1 MKRIKEVCIN
11 NFKFFPES
19 EPIKI
24 DGKNILL
31 YGENGSGKSSFY
43 WALYTL
49 LECSQ
54 KSDPEQIKKYFN
66 KLDPNSLVNIH
77 AEVDIH
83 GVDNSFIKAVMDDNS
98 EFIVNHDNTSINS
111 NEEAKLSLLA
121 SDFLNY
127 RLLQRTHTVRHTEKI
142 DLFPLFEDAVLGYV
156 QFSNTN
162 WHNAHGDIIQLRNA
176 GAIYSIV
183 KSGPEKKYPNKSEVL
198 GYPQKVDHSAAFF
211 EFTNLIDGF
220 LHDLKSLIANINLR
234 VNSIIKDKLNFNIT
248 FHLELEEISEYVLRR
263 VNYSKPNIALRLI
276 IEDFNGTGPVTKPQS
291 FLNEARLSAVALA
304 IRLAILEQRLQDAPI
319 KILVLD
325 DLMISLDM
333 SNRDKIV
340 KLFLE
345 EYAWFYDESEPTVAN
360 RDKGHQTF
368 ILTHDRSLF
377 TFIKNDISNLPA
389 DKKDT
394 WKLIEMYA
402 DDINEADPA
411 SFEKPKV
418 FYEQNDLAIAV
429 KHYKQHD
436 YPAAANYLRKYSEEI
451 FCNYFPQ
458 YCWKDKESSEKSN
471 SKMQFQNILD
481 NVINVFWPRFGT
493 VPPLYFELK
502 KYLRILLNPLS
513 HADVGVE
520 RYKGE
525 IKRVIQVVESIE
537 KLHKETTLEVIV
549 AGGEEIQI
557 KHTNAA
563 GDLFKGIYELSDS
576 FYKLTDQAGLIK
588 YSTFE
593 GRITACEKVEN
604 ISGNVSTWPLGNSP
618 KKEMEIYHSELMKRN
633 NLTGSANWM
642 DDLYNN
648 EGTKLI

>member
-1 MKRIKEVCIN
+1 MKRIKEVHIN
-11 NFKFFPES
+11 NFKFFPET

-49 LECSQ
+49 LESSQ
-54 KSDPEQIKKYFN
+54 KSDATQIQKYFN
-66 KLDPNSLVNIH
+66 KLNPQSLVNIH
-77 AEVDIH
+77 ATTDAT
-83 GVDNSFIKAVMDDNS
+83 GVDNSFIKIVMNDDTDFEVS
-98 EFIVNHDNTSINS
+98 HQNTAINA
-111 NEEAKLSLLA
+111 NNDAKESLLA

-127 RLLQRTHTVRHTEKI
+127 RLLQRSHSVKHSEEV
-142 DLFPLFEDAVLGYV
+142 DLFSMFEDAVLGYV
-156 QFSNTN
+156 QFTDTN
-162 WHNAHGDIIQLRNA
+162 WHNELGVGIQLRNA
-176 GAIYSIV
+176 GSIYKIV
-183 KSGPEKKYPNKSEVL
+183 EGGPDKTYPKKNGEL
-198 GYPQKVDHSAAFF
+198 GFPQKAAHNAAYTEFNNLVERF
-211 EFTNLIDGF
+211 ERDLGTLIQ
-220 LHDLKSLIANINLR
+220 NINDL
-234 VNSIIKDKLNFNIT
+234 VDSIIQDKLKFNIT
-248 FHLELEEISEYVLRR
+248 FRLVLEKISAHKLSAAKYR
-263 VNYSKPNIALRLI
+263 KPNFVIRLRI
-276 IEDFNGTGPVTKPQS
+276 DDFNGTGPVTKPQS

-304 IRLAILEQRLQDAPI
+304 IRLAIMERRIQDAPV

-340 KLFLE
+340 KLILD
-345 EYAWFYDESEPTVAN
+345 EYAWFNDETEAIEAN

-389 DKKDT
+389 NKKDT

-402 DDINEADPA
+402 DDIDDSDPN

-458 YCWKDKESSEKSN
+458 YCWKDKESGEKSN
-471 SKMQFQNILD
+471 NKMPFQNILE
-481 NVINVFWPRFGT
+481 NVINIFWPRFGA
-493 VPPLYFELK
+493 VPAVYLELR

-525 IKRVIQVVESIE
+525 IKRVIQVVEAIE
-537 KLHKETTLEVIV
+537 KLHKENTIEVIV

-557 KHTNAA
+557 RQTNAA

-576 FYKLTDQAGLIK
+576 LYKLTDHAGTIK
-588 YSTFE
+588 YSTFS

-604 ISGNVSTWPLGNSP
+604 NGNIETWPLGNSQ
-618 KKEMEIYHSELMKRN
+618 KKEMDIYHSELMQRN
-633 NLTGSANWM
+633 NLTGSANWL
-642 DDLYNN
+642 DDLYKMD
-648 EGTKLI
+648 GTKLI

>member
-1 MKRIKEVCIN
+1 MKRIKEVHIN

-19 EPIKI
+19 DPIKI

-49 LECSQ
+49 LESSQ

-66 KLDPNSLVNIH
+66 KLDDNSLVNIYT
-77 AEVDIH
+77 EVDSE
-83 GVDNSFIKAVMDDNS
+83 GVDNSFIKVILDDNS
-98 EFIVNHDNTSINS
+98 EFEVNHGNTAINS
-111 NEEAKLSLLA
+111 DEEAKLSLLA

-127 RLLQRTHTVRHTEKI
+127 RLLQRTHSVRHTEKI
-142 DLFPLFEDAVLGYV
+142 DLFPLFEDAVFGYI
-156 QFSNTN
+156 QFSAIN
-162 WHNAHGDIIQLRNA
+162 WHNEEGDTIQLRNA
-176 GAIYSIV
+176 GSIYKIV
-183 KSGPEKKYPNKSEVL
+183 KSGPANSYPNKKGDL
-198 GYPQKVDHSAAFF
+198 GYPQKVPHSAAYN
-211 EFTNLIDGF
+211 EFTNLAERFIE
-220 LHDLKSLIANINLR
+220 DLKNLISNINLR
-234 VNSIIKDKLNFNIT
+234 VNPIIKDKLKFNIT
-248 FHLELEEISEYVLRR
+248 FRIELEEAVDYQLKRTS
-263 VNYSKPNIALRLI
+263 YSKPEIAIRLI
-276 IEDFNGTGPVTKPQS
+276 IEDFNGIGPVIKPQS

-304 IRLAILEQRLQDAPI
+304 IRLAIMEQRIQDAPV

-333 SNRDKIV
+333 SNRDKIAN
-340 KLFLE
+340 LILN
-345 EYAWFYDESEPTVAN
+345 EYAWYQNGGFDTGY
-360 RDKGHQTF
+360 QTF

-377 TFIKNDISNLPA
+377 TFIKNDIANLPL
-389 DKKDT
+389 DKANT

-402 DDINEADPA
+402 DDIDEDDPA

-451 FCNYFPQ
+451 LCKWLPE
-458 YCWKDKESSEKSN
+458 YCWKDKESKDKSN
-471 SKMQFQNILD
+471 NKMPFQNILE
-481 NVINVFWPRFGT
+481 NAINVFWPRFGS
-493 VPPLYFELK
+493 VPPLYLDLR

-537 KLHKETTLEVIV
+537 KLHKEYILEVIV

-557 KHTNAA
+557 RQTNTA
-563 GDLFKGIYELSDS
+563 GDLFKGIYTLTDS
-576 FYKLTDQAGLIK
+576 LYKLTEQSGVAK
-588 YSTFE
+588 YSKFE
-593 GRITACEKVEN
+593 GRITSCEKVAAN
-604 ISGNVSTWPLGNSP
+604 GNEQKWPLKNTP
-618 KKEMEIYHSELMKRN
+618 RKELEDQHEELMKRN
-633 NLTGSANWM
+633 NLAGSPNWM
-642 DDLYNN
+642 DDLYRMD
-648 EGTKLI
+648 ETKLI

>member
-1 MKRIKEVCIN
+1 MKRIKEAHIN

-43 WALYTL
+43 WAMYTL
-49 LECSQ
+49 LESSQ
-54 KSDPEQIKKYFN
+54 KSDPEQIRKYFN
-66 KLDPNSLVNIH
+66 KLNPQSLVNIH
-77 AEVDIH
+77 ATADAD
-83 GVDNSFIKAVMDDNS
+83 GVDNSFVKIVLNDNA
-98 EFIVNHDNTSINS
+98 EFEVSHQNTAINTSDQ
-111 NEEAKLSLLA
+111 AKESLLA

-127 RLLQRTHTVRHTEKI
+127 RLLQRSHSVKHTEEI
-142 DLFPLFEDAVLGYV
+142 DLFPMFEDAVFGYV
-156 QFSNTN
+156 QFTDTN
-162 WHNAHGDIIQLRNA
+162 WHNEEGQAIQLRNA
-176 GAIYSIV
+176 GAIYKVV
-183 KSGPEKKYPNKSEVL
+183 KNGPDKTYPKKNGDL
-198 GYPQKVDHSAAFF
+198 GYPQRGAHRVAHN
-211 EFTNLIDGF
+211 EFTGLVERFQQDLSTLIQ
-220 LHDLKSLIANINLR
+220 NINQR
-234 VNSIIKDKLNFNIT
+234 VNPIIQEKLKFNIT
-248 FHLELEEISEYVLRR
+248 FHLELEQIKNYRLSEA
-263 VNYSKPNIALRLI
+263 NYSKPVIAIRLI
-276 IEDFNGTGPVTKPQS
+276 IDDFNGNGPVIKPQS

-304 IRLAILEQRLQDAPI
+304 IRLAILEQRLQDAPV

-340 KLFLE
+340 KLILE
-345 EYAWFYDESEPTVAN
+345 EYAWFYDEAEPIEAN

-377 TFIKNDISNLPA
+377 TFIKNDIFNLP
-389 DKKDT
+389 DNKKDT

-402 DDINEADPA
+402 DDIDDNDPN

-458 YCWKDKESSEKSN
+458 YCWKDKESGEKSN
-471 SKMQFQNILD
+471 NKMPFQNILE
-481 NVINVFWPRFGT
+481 NVINVFWPRFGA
-493 VPPLYFELK
+493 VPPLYLELK

-525 IKRVIQVVESIE
+525 IKRVIQVVEAIE
-537 KLHKETTLEVIV
+537 KLHKENKIEVIV

-557 KHTNAA
+557 RQTNAA

-576 FYKLTDQAGLIK
+576 LYKLTDQTGAIQ
-588 YSTFE
+588 YSAFT
-593 GRITACEKVEN
+593 GRIIGWEKVDVN
-604 ISGNVSTWPLGNSP
+604 GVVDNG
-618 KKEMEIYHSELMKRN
+618 ELNQNAKSMFVNHQRFMDTH
-633 NLTGSANWM
+633 NLTGSANWL
-642 DDLYNN
+642 DDLYKMD
-648 EGTKLI
+648 GTKLI

>member
-1 MKRIKEVCIN
+1 MRRIKEVHIN

-49 LECSQ
+49 LESSQ
-54 KSDPEQIKKYFN
+54 KSDAAQIQKYFN
-66 KLDPNSLVNIH
+66 KLNPQSLVNIH
-77 AEVDIH
+77 ATADAD
-83 GVDNSFIKAVMDDNS
+83 GVDNSFIKIVMNDETTFEVS
-98 EFIVNHDNTSINS
+98 HQNTTINA
-111 NEEAKLSLLA
+111 NNDVKESLLA

-127 RLLQRTHTVRHTEKI
+127 RILQRTHSVKHTEEI
-142 DLFPLFEDAVLGYV
+142 DLFPMFEDAVLGYV
-156 QFSNTN
+156 QFTDTN
-162 WHNAHGDIIQLRNA
+162 WHNELGVTIQLRNA
-176 GAIYSIV
+176 GSIYKIV
-183 KSGPEKKYPNKSEVL
+183 ELGPDKTYPKKNGDP
-198 GYPQKVDHSAAFF
+198 GFPQKAAHNAAYT
-211 EFTNLIDGF
+211 EFSNLIERF
-220 LHDLKSLIANINLR
+220 ERDLGTLIQNINQR
-234 VNSIIKDKLNFNIT
+234 VNPIIQDKLKFNIT
-248 FHLELEEISEYVLRR
+248 FHLELVKKSEHKLSEANYTKPDFAIRLR
-263 VNYSKPNIALRLI
+263 ID
-276 IEDFNGTGPVTKPQS
+276 DFNGTGSVTKPQS

-340 KLFLE
+340 KLILE
-345 EYAWFYDESEPTVAN
+345 EYAWFYDETEPIVVN

-389 DKKDT
+389 KKKDT

-402 DDINEADPA
+402 DDIDENDPN

-451 FCNYFPQ
+451 LCKWLPE

-471 SKMQFQNILD
+471 NKMPFQNILD
-481 NVINVFWPRFGT
+481 NAIFTFFPQFGS
-493 VPPLYFELK
+493 VPQVYLELR

-525 IKRVIQVVESIE
+525 IKRVIQIVEAIE
-537 KLHKETTLEVIV
+537 KLHKENTIKRIV

-557 KHTNAA
+557 RIADAN
-563 GDLFKGIYELSDS
+563 GSIFIGIYELTDS
-576 FYKLTDQAGLIK
+576 LYKHIK
-588 YSTFE
+588 TNGNIRYSKFS
-593 GRITACEKVEN
+593 GRIIGWEKVDALAVVTN
-604 ISGNVSTWPLGNSP
+604 GTLSNKP
-618 KKEMEIYHSELMKRN
+618 KKTMQENHTDFMNLYT
-633 NLTGSANWM
+633 LTGSANWL
-642 DDLYNN
+642 DDLYKMN
-648 EGTKLI
+648 GDKLI

>member
-1 MKRIKEVCIN
+1 MKRIKELHIN
-11 NFKFFPES
+11 NFKFFPAT

-49 LECSQ
+49 LESSQ
-54 KSDPEQIKKYFN
+54 KSDATQIQKYFN
-66 KLDPNSLVNIH
+66 KLNPQSLVNIH
-77 AEVDIH
+77 ATTDAA
-83 GVDNSFIKAVMDDNS
+83 GVDNSFIKIVMNDDSDFEVSHQNTA
-98 EFIVNHDNTSINS
+98 INTSDQ
-111 NEEAKLSLLA
+111 AKESLLA

-127 RLLQRTHTVRHTEKI
+127 RLLQRSHSVKHSEEV
-142 DLFPLFEDAVLGYV
+142 DLFSMFEDAVLGYV
-156 QFSNTN
+156 QFTDTN
-162 WHNAHGDIIQLRNA
+162 WHNELGVGIQLRNA
-176 GAIYSIV
+176 GSIYKIV
-183 KSGPEKKYPNKSEVL
+183 ERGPDKTYPKKNGEL
-198 GYPQKVDHSAAFF
+198 GFPQKAAHNAAYTEFNNLVERF
-211 EFTNLIDGF
+211 ERDLGTLIQ
-220 LHDLKSLIANINLR
+220 NINQR
-234 VNSIIKDKLNFNIT
+234 VNPIIQDKLKFKIT
-248 FHLELEEISEYVLRR
+248 FHLELVKVSAHKLSEA
-263 VNYSKPNIALRLI
+263 NYSKPNFAIRLRI
-276 IEDFNGTGPVTKPQS
+276 DDFNGTGPVLKPQS
-291 FLNEARLSAVALA
+291 FLNEARLSGVALA
-304 IRLAILEQRLQDAPI
+304 IRLAIMERRIQDAPV

-340 KLFLE
+340 KLILD
-345 EYAWFYDESEPTVAN
+345 EYAWFYDITEPVEAN

-389 DKKDT
+389 NKKDT

-402 DDINEADPA
+402 DDIDDTDPN

-436 YPAAANYLRKYSEEI
+436 YPAAANYIRKYSEEI
-451 FCNYFPQ
+451 FCKWLPE

-471 SKMQFQNILD
+471 NKMPFQNILE
-481 NVINVFWPRFGT
+481 NSINVFWPRFGA
-493 VPPLYFELK
+493 VPPLYLELK

-525 IKRVIQVVESIE
+525 IKRVIQVVEAIE
-537 KLHKETTLEVIV
+537 KLHKENSIEVIV

-557 KHTNAA
+557 RQTNAA

-576 FYKLTDQAGLIK
+576 LYKLTDQTGAIQ
-588 YSTFE
+588 YSTFT
-593 GRITACEKVEN
+593 GRIIGWEKVDALAVVTN
-604 ISGNVSTWPLGNSP
+604 GTFNNKP
-618 KKEMEIYHSELMKRN
+618 KKTMQENHTDFMTLN
-633 NLTGSANWM
+633 TLTGSANWL
-642 DDLYNN
+642 DDLYKMG
-648 EGTKLI
+648 GTKLI

>member
-1 MKRIKEVCIN
+1 MKRIKEVHIN
-11 NFKFFPES
+11 NLKFFPEL

-49 LECSQ
+49 LESSQ

-66 KLDPNSLVNIH
+66 KLNPNSLVNIH
-77 AEVDIH
+77 AEVDGS
-83 GVDNSFIKAVMDDNS
+83 GVDNSFIKIVLNDNS
-98 EFIVNHDNTSINS
+98 EFEVNHENTSINS

-127 RLLQRTHTVRHTEKI
+127 RLLQRTHTVRHTENI
-142 DLFPLFEDAVLGYV
+142 DLFSLFEEAVFGYV
-156 QFSNTN
+156 QFSDTN
-162 WHNAHGDIIQLRNA
+162 WHNEDGDSIQLRNA
-176 GAIYSIV
+176 GAIYRIV
-183 KSGPEKKYPNKSEVL
+183 KSGPEKKYPNKNEVL
-198 GYPQKVDHSAAFF
+198 GYPQKADHSLAFF
-211 EFTNLIDGF
+211 EFTNLIEGF
-220 LHDLKSLIANINLR
+220 LSDLKSLIGNINLR
-234 VNSIIKDKLNFNIT
+234 ANPIIKEKLKFNIS
-248 FHLELEEISEYVLRR
+248 FRLELEELTEYVLRR
-263 VNYSKPNIALRLI
+263 TNYSKPEIAIRLI
-276 IEDFNGTGPVTKPQS
+276 IEDFNGTGPVIKPQS

-340 KLFLE
+340 KLILE
-345 EYAWFYDESEPTVAN
+345 EYAWFYDEAEPIETN

-377 TFIKNDISNLPA
+377 SFIKNDITNLPTT
-389 DKKDT
+389 KKET

-402 DDINEADPA
+402 DDIDESDST

-436 YPAAANYLRKYSEEI
+436 YPAAANYLRKYCEEI

-458 YCWKDKESSEKSN
+458 YCWKDKESSDRSN
-471 SKMQFQNILD
+471 NKMPFQNILE
-481 NVINVFWPRFGT
+481 NTINAFWPRFEA
-493 VPPLYFELK
+493 VPPLYLELR

-525 IKRVIQVVESIE
+525 IKRVIQVVEAIE
-537 KLHKETTLEVIV
+537 KLHKENTIEVIV
-549 AGGEEIQI
+549 SGGEEIQI
-557 KHTNAA
+557 RQTNAA
-563 GDLFKGIYELSDS
+563 GDLFKGFYELSDS
-576 FYKLTDQAGLIK
+576 LYKLTDQAGTIK
-588 YSTFE
+588 YSTFT
-593 GRITACEKVEN
+593 GRIIGWEKVDVLAVVN
-604 ISGNVSTWPLGNSP
+604 NGTFSNKP
-618 KKEMEIYHSELMKRN
+618 KKTMQENHTDFM
-633 NLTGSANWM
+633 NLNFLRGSANWM
-642 DDLYNN
+642 DDLYST
-648 EGTKLI
+648 GGIRISL

>member
-1 MKRIKEVCIN
+1 MKRIKEVHIN
-11 NFKFFPES
+11 NFKFFPDS

-49 LECSQ
+49 LESSQ

-66 KLDPNSLVNIH
+66 KLNPQSLVNIH
-77 AEVDIH
+77 ATTDAK
-83 GVDNSFIKAVMDDNS
+83 GVDNSFIKIVMNDDSDFEVSHQNTA
-98 EFIVNHDNTSINS
+98 INTSDQ
-111 NEEAKLSLLA
+111 AKESLLA

-127 RLLQRTHTVRHTEKI
+127 RLLQRSHSVKHSEEV
-142 DLFPLFEDAVLGYV
+142 DLFSMFEDAVLGYV
-156 QFSNTN
+156 QFTDTN
-162 WHNAHGDIIQLRNA
+162 WHNESGVTIQLRNA
-176 GAIYSIV
+176 GSIYKIV
-183 KSGPEKKYPNKSEVL
+183 EFGPDKTYPKKNGDP
-198 GYPQKVDHSAAFF
+198 GYPQKGSHRVAYN
-211 EFTNLIDGF
+211 EFTGLVERFQQDLGTLIQ
-220 LHDLKSLIANINLR
+220 NINDL
-234 VNSIIKDKLNFNIT
+234 VDTIIQDKLNFNIT
-248 FHLELEEISEYVLRR
+248 FRLVLEKISEHKLSGA
-263 VNYSKPNIALRLI
+263 NYTKPKFAIRLVI
-276 IEDFNGTGPVTKPQS
+276 DDFNGTGPITKPQS

-304 IRLAILEQRLQDAPI
+304 IRLAIMERRIQDAPV

-340 KLFLE
+340 KLILE
-345 EYAWFYDESEPTVAN
+345 EYAWFNDETEAN

-389 DKKDT
+389 NKRDT

-402 DDINEADPA
+402 DDIDDTDPN

-436 YPAAANYLRKYSEEI
+436 YPAAANYIRKYSEEI
-451 FCNYFPQ
+451 FCKWHPEF
-458 YCWKDKESSEKSN
+458 CWKDKECKDKSN
-471 SKMQFQNILD
+471 NKMPFQNILD
-481 NVINVFWPRFGT
+481 NTINVFWPRFGE
-493 VPPLYFELK
+493 VPPLYLELK

-525 IKRVIQVVESIE
+525 IKRVIQVVEAIE
-537 KLHKETTLEVIV
+537 KLHKENTIEVIV

-557 KHTNAA
+557 RQTNAT

-576 FYKLTDQAGLIK
+576 LYKLTDHAGTVK
-588 YSTFE
+588 YSKFS
-593 GRITACEKVEN
+593 GRIIGWEKVDAAMIVTN
-604 ISGNVSTWPLGNSP
+604 GTFSNKP
-618 KKEMEIYHSELMKRN
+618 KKTLQENHKDFMAKNTLI
-633 NLTGSANWM
+633 GSANWM
-642 DDLYNN
+642 DDLYKMD
-648 EGTKLI
+648 GTKLI

>member
-1 MKRIKEVCIN
+1 MKRIKQIHIN

-49 LECSQ
+49 LESSG
-54 KSDPEQIKKYFN
+54 KSDPTEIQKYFN
-66 KLDPNSLVNIH
+66 KLNPQSLVNIQ
-77 AEVDIH
+77 ATADVDGI
-83 GVDNSFIKAVMDDNS
+83 DNSFIKILMNDDT
-98 EFIVNHDNTSINS
+98 EFEVSYQNTAINS
-111 NEEAKLSLLA
+111 NDEAKESLLA

-127 RLLQRTHTVRHTEKI
+127 RLLQRSHSVKHSEEI
-142 DLFPLFEDAVLGYV
+142 DLFSMFEDAVFGYV
-156 QFSNTN
+156 QFTDTN
-162 WHNAHGDIIQLRNA
+162 WHNEEGVAIQLRNA
-176 GAIYSIV
+176 GSIYKIIKNGPDKTYPKKNGELGFPQKAAHNAAYNEFNNLTERFELDLGTLIENINDLVNPIIQDKLKFNLTFHVELVKISAHKLSEANYTIPNYSI
-183 KSGPEKKYPNKSEVL
+183 KL
-198 GYPQKVDHSAAFF
+198 R
-211 EFTNLIDGF
+211 ID
-220 LHDLKSLIANINLR
+220 
-234 VNSIIKDKLNFNIT
+234 
-248 FHLELEEISEYVLRR
+248 
-263 VNYSKPNIALRLI
+263 
-276 IEDFNGTGPVTKPQS
+276 DFNGTGPVPKPQS

-304 IRLAILEQRLQDAPI
+304 IRLAIMERRLQDAPV

-340 KLFLE
+340 KLILE
-345 EYAWFYDESEPTVAN
+345 EYAWFNDETELVVAN

-377 TFIKNDISNLPA
+377 TFIKHDISNLTA
-389 DKKDT
+389 NKKDT
-394 WKLIEMYA
+394 WKLIEMYS
-402 DDINEADPA
+402 DDIDENDPA

-418 FYEQNDLAIAV
+418 FYEQTDLAIAV

-436 YPAAANYLRKYSEEI
+436 YPAAANYIRKYSEEI
-451 FCNYFPQ
+451 FCNWLPE

-471 SKMQFQNILD
+471 NKMPFQNIMD
-481 NVINVFWPRFGT
+481 NAINVFWPRFG
-493 VPPLYFELK
+493 VMPPLYLELK

-525 IKRVIQVVESIE
+525 IKRVIQIVEAIE
-537 KLHKETTLEVIV
+537 KLHNENTIEVIV

-557 KHTNAA
+557 RQTNAA

-576 FYKLTDQAGLIK
+576 FYKLTDQASIIR
-588 YSTFE
+588 YSTFS
-593 GRITACEKVEN
+593 GKITGWEKVDSATVVTNETFSN
-604 ISGNVSTWPLGNSP
+604 KP
-618 KKEMEIYHSELMKRN
+618 KKTMQENHTDFMKRN
-633 NLTGSANWM
+633 TLTGSTNWM
-642 DDLYNN
+642 DDLHKMD
-648 EGTKLI
+648 GTKLI

>member
-1 MKRIKEVCIN
+1 MKRIKEVHIN

-49 LECSQ
+49 LESSQ
-54 KSDPEQIKKYFN
+54 KSDAAQIQKYFN
-66 KLDPNSLVNIH
+66 KLNPQSLVNIH
-77 AEVDIH
+77 ATTDAA
-83 GVDNSFIKAVMDDNS
+83 GVDNSFIKIVMNDDS
-98 EFIVNHDNTSINS
+98 DFEVSHQNTAINA
-111 NEEAKLSLLA
+111 NNDAKESLLA

-127 RLLQRTHTVRHTEKI
+127 RLLQRSHSVKHTEEI
-142 DLFPLFEDAVLGYV
+142 DLFSMFEDAVFGYV
-156 QFSNTN
+156 QFNDTN
-162 WHNAHGDIIQLRNA
+162 WHNEAGQAIQLRNA
-176 GAIYSIV
+176 GAIYKVV
-183 KSGPEKKYPNKSEVL
+183 KSGPDKIYAKKNGDL
-198 GYPQKVDHSAAFF
+198 GYPQRGAHRVAHN
-211 EFTNLIDGF
+211 EFTGLVERFQQDLSTLIQ
-220 LHDLKSLIANINLR
+220 NINQR
-234 VNSIIKDKLNFNIT
+234 VNPIIQEKLKFNIT
-248 FHLELEEISEYVLRR
+248 FHLELEQIENYRLSEA
-263 VNYSKPNIALRLI
+263 NYSKPVIAIRLI
-276 IEDFNGTGPVTKPQS
+276 IDDFNGNGPVIKPQS

-340 KLFLE
+340 KLILE
-345 EYAWFYDESEPTVAN
+345 EYAWFYDEAEPIEAN

-377 TFIKNDISNLPA
+377 TFIKNDISNLPTN
-389 DKKDT
+389 KKDT

-402 DDINEADPA
+402 DDIDDTDPN

-436 YPAAANYLRKYSEEI
+436 YPAAANYIRKYSEEI
-451 FCNYFPQ
+451 FCKWLPE

-471 SKMQFQNILD
+471 NKMPFQNILE
-481 NVINVFWPRFGT
+481 NSINVFWPRFGG
-493 VPPLYFELK
+493 VPPLYLELK

-525 IKRVIQVVESIE
+525 IKRVIQVVEAIE
-537 KLHKETTLEVIV
+537 KLHKENTIEV
-549 AGGEEIQI
+549 
-557 KHTNAA
+557 
-563 GDLFKGIYELSDS
+563 
-576 FYKLTDQAGLIK
+576 
-588 YSTFE
+588 
-593 GRITACEKVEN
+593 
-604 ISGNVSTWPLGNSP
+604 NS
-618 KKEMEIYHSELMKRN
+618 Y
-633 NLTGSANWM
+633 
-642 DDLYNN
+642 
-648 EGTKLI
+648 